1 MAQSVSNDALWEK
14 LSEID
19 KKLEKLSEAQK
30 SSTLSDKQ
38 AIIKSDFQKEKD
50 EIISKLEKYIQGL
63 GTHCDSH
70 FNVIHKNI
78 EQLEK
83 DTEGVYK
90 ILSCMSAIL
99 KEPQKQ
105 SVIKLDDEKSYLN
118 FRLFKFRKS
127 SLVIAVLGL
136 LVFIL
141 TLFCMKQQNDY
152 SLLYHKYH
160 RKSIVLRE
168 VQTEV
173 DSLKN
178 NARLDTGIRKKQRT
192 PL

>member
-19 KKLEKLSEAQK
+19 KKLEKLSEMQK
-30 SSTLSDKQ
+30 SSNLRDEQ
-38 AIIKSDFQKEKD
+38 AIIKPDFQKEKD
-50 EIISKLEKYIQGL
+50 EIVSKLEKYIQGL

-70 FNVIHKNI
+70 FNVIHKDI

-90 ILSCMSAIL
+90 VLSYMSAIL
-99 KEPQKQ
+99 KEPAEQPA
-105 SVIKLDDEKSYLN
+105 IKSDDKKSFLN
-118 FRLFKFRKS
+118 FKSFKLRKS
-127 SLVIAVLGL
+127 PIVIAVLGL

-152 SLLYHKYH
+152 ALLMNEYYK
-160 RKSIVLRE
+160 KG
-168 VQTEV
+168 TE
-173 DSLKN
+173 LT
-178 NARLDTGIRKKQRT
+178 R
-192 PL
+192 

>member
-14 LSEID
+14 LSEVD
-19 KKLEKLSEAQK
+19 KKLENIAITQK
-30 SSTLSDKQ
+30 SLIPEDNQSE
-38 AIIKSDFQKEKD
+38 IKIDFQKEKD

-70 FNVIHKNI
+70 FKVIHKNM
-78 EQLEK
+78 EQLEE

-99 KEPQKQ
+99 KEPQEQ
-105 SVIKLDDEKSYLN
+105 SAIKSDDKKPYLN
-118 FRLFKFRKS
+118 FRFFKVRKS

-152 SLLYHKYH
+152 AFLMDGYY
-160 RKSIVLRE
+160 RQSIE
-168 VQTEV
+168 AKEIE
-173 DSLKN
+173 S
-178 NARLDTGIRKKQRT
+178 
-192 PL
+192 